1 MDPPETFVSE
11 DEPGEDTEEPAWEAE
26 VEPPSRLTDE
36 QLQRLAEGFARE
48 PAVDYS
54 DLTMLRLLA
63 GYPDLEVDRTAA
75 AVIEAGLIMR
85 PIPDWVLEMVD
96 EALKRYGDDFAA
108 RIGRDDRDPRGRPI
122 YTGEGEN
129 TLPTIWEVAR
139 RELGIPQVLPAVAP
153 VRELAAGVTARC

>member
-1 MDPPETFVSE
+1 
-11 DEPGEDTEEPAWEAE
+11 
-26 VEPPSRLTDE
+26 
-36 QLQRLAEGFARE
+36 
-48 PAVDYS
+48 
-54 DLTMLRLLA
+54 MLRLLA

-75 AVIEAGLIMR
+75 AVIEAGLLMR

-153 VRELAAGVTARC
+153 VRDAPPE